1 LLIKTMYVPNVVVC
15 MKDMRSFMG
24 EMG

>member
-1 LLIKTMYVPNVVVC
+1 LIKTMYVPNVVVC